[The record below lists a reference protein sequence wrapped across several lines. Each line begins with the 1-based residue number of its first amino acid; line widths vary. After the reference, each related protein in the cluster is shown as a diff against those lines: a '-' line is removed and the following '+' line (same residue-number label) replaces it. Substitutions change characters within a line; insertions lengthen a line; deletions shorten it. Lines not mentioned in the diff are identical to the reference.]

1 MNEQPIRAEIDRRLL
16 DVEQE
21 SGARVLYAVE
31 SGSRAWG
38 FESADSDWDVRF
50 IYVQPRNWYLSVDLE
65 CRRDV
70 IEQPIVDH
78 IDLSG
83 WDIRK
88 ALRLLAKSNPP
99 LLEWLSSPIVYR
111 DVLGFAAAAGELL
124 PHYYNPVS
132 SRYHYLRMAQRN
144 FRAFLQGPEVIVKKY
159 FYVLRPLLA
168 VRWIEQNRG
177 PVPMEFARLLVT
189 IDDPE
194 LMREIGALID
204 RKKRGEEL
212 DRQPVIVPISR
223 FIASELDRPR
233 SIVRPAEPTD
243 RDFEELSVLFR
254 QMLKLAFPQMAQSD
268 P

>member
-1 MNEQPIRAEIDRRLL
+1 MNVQTVRAEIIRRLR
-16 DVEQE
+16 DVEQDN
-21 SGARVLYAVE
+21 GARVLYAVE

-50 IYVQPRNWYLSVDLE
+50 IYVRPRDWYLSVDPE
-65 CRRDV
+65 RRRDV

-88 ALRLLAKSNPP
+88 ALSLLAKSNPP
-99 LLEWLSSPIVYR
+99 LLEWLSSRIVYR
-111 DVLGFAAAAGELL
+111 DELGFAAAAGKLL
-124 PHYYNPVS
+124 PRYYNPVS

-144 FRAFLQGPEVIVKKY
+144 YREFLQGPEVIVKKY

-189 IDDPE
+189 IENAE
-194 LMREIGALID
+194 LLRAIGALID
-204 RKKRGEEL
+204 RKRRGEEL
-212 DRQPVIVPISR
+212 DRQPAIPVIGR

-233 SIVRPAEPTD
+233 SMARPAEPN
-243 RDFEELSVLFR
+243 EGHLEQLSALFR
-254 QMLKLAFPQMAQSD
+254 RTLQQAFPQREQSTS
-268 P
+268 